1 MFTNPLHI
9 RFILKARQLGC
20 GASQLG
26 CGASQLGFGL
36 PEVLVAVALATV
48 VGAGISAQMQN
59 FSSAARKISS
69 SSDVSSIGAQLA
81 RSVSCERT
89 FAGGTPGNPCAAN
102 SFIDLRNDGNT
113 LVLAAGGSMF
123 GQWTIRARCNV
134 AQQSIEVRAAR
145 RTQGAPI
152 VDFPVSGGLYN
163 PAHYVADELGGVNRN
178 VPGRQLRYD
187 WEHPKSLLIPLGPGG
202 LCSDWFAAPTSPT
215 AQLCAPGSILVG
227 FDGQRRTATCQ
238 PFANCSGDNAP
249 KYRNGQWVCEQAE
262 TTATL
267 QTVIDNRIVA
277 VQTQPAINI
286 ANQRINALVPG
297 MISTRVTNN
306 NNNFVFP
313 RDTTALNNA
322 KNFTQNKFNYMASNP
337 NITYTESND
346 SDCAH
351 WGRMSCPTGWY
362 TMGFEFRMPSS
373 GNNCRIMCRR
383 IQ

>member
-1 MFTNPLHI
+1 MKPVHKRFTAA
-9 RFILKARQLGC
+9 KERQLGSR
-20 GASQLG
+20 ASQF
-26 CGASQLGFGL
+26 GFGL
-36 PEVLVAVALATV
+36 PEVLVAVALSTV
-48 VGAGISAQMQN
+48 VAMGISSQMKN
-59 FSSAARKISS
+59 FSSAARKMSS
-69 SSDVSSIGAQLA
+69 SSDLGSIGAQLT

-123 GQWTIRARCNV
+123 GSWTVRAKCNV

-152 VDFPVSGGLYN
+152 RDFPVSGGQYN
-163 PAHYVADELGGVNRN
+163 PAHYVTDEAGGINRA

-202 LCSDWFAAPTSPT
+202 LCSDWFAAPSSPT
-215 AQLCAPGSILVG
+215 AQRCAPGSILVG
-227 FDGQRRTATCQ
+227 FDGLRKIATCQ
-238 PFANCSGDNAP
+238 PFANCNGDNAP

-267 QTVIDNRIVA
+267 NTIMDNRINA

-297 MISTRVTNN
+297 MITAKISANN
-306 NNNFVFP
+306 TGFVVP
-313 RDTTALNNA
+313 RDATTLTNA
-322 KNFTQNKFNYMASNP
+322 KNFTQSKFDYMASSP
-337 NITYTESND
+337 TITYTRSTP
-346 SDCAH
+346 SDCAD
-351 WGRMSCPTGWY
+351 WGQLTCPNNY
-362 TMGFEFRMPSS
+362 FAFGFEFRMPVSAS
-373 GNNCRIMCRR
+373 VNCRIMCRR